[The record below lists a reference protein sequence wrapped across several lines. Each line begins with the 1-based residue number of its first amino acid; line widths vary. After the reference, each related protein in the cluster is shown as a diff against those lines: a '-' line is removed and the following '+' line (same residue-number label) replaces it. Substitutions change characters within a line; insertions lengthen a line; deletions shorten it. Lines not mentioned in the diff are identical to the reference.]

1 MIDSDTGTGG
11 SDVIKYLGRF
21 KGELFFPAGQGIE
34 PVGSGGLYPL
44 LGGQEYHRT
53 EAQVL
58 AKPSTT
64 PDLLGA
70 EGETNNECN

>member
-34 PVGSGGLYPL
+34 PAGSGGYIR
-44 LGGQEYHRT
+44 Y
-53 EAQVL
+53 
-58 AKPSTT
+58 
-64 PDLLGA
+64 
-70 EGETNNECN
+70 